1 MSKHRHRKTTAPPS
15 RPPVSSPHWKLWGLP
30 LIAVVLAAIPFV
42 AGKVGEFKAPGPFD
56 SSGYVYSAQAV
67 LQGAEIG
74 VDHRPSAQMGTLLV
88 NMLGVKLFGFNE
100 IGPEIIQLLLQMAA
114 LVCMGVALYRLYG
127 LLAAGAGVFI
137 ASFYLSAPHVAKFGN
152 VKEQYMIAVMVIGV
166 SCYVLGQLR
175 GRWWWTFLAGLALSW
190 GPLFKETGTSALG
203 AVGLFVLLQGVLK
216 WRTWK
221 ATLGDIGLLAGGFL
235 LGVIP
240 IIIWLSATGVSTDF
254 WPYRS
259 IFRVLIPAG
268 GEQRV
273 GGYVTDARKMI
284 QTSEQA
290 ARIMRYYASL
300 SVPIALSCLGLVLA
314 GVRTVSRRG
323 DATAE
328 DKPLDTRFIWLF
340 GVWWAL
346 DMAYVWI
353 SPRTYEQYFLP
364 LNASG
369 AMCGALVF
377 AWFQQRWKTASSKA
391 PWMVLGAVGLVV
403 MVVTMMPLIM
413 GLSHSPHSGSLYKN
427 YQTGQPERRRG
438 YRQRLQEVKQRRPG
452 EWERIGDMIRE
463 QSDPNDT
470 LYVWG
475 WYPGI
480 YVQAQ
485 RLSNAPKAFEGNM
498 HTVSPEELSQRVQD
512 LLAAFAAKPPRFIVD
527 SRKRHFPWNRPPL
540 ELWPKMPDQQRTKNV
555 FINPTIAD
563 QFDQAYG
570 KMLTERIDPDEAR
583 RYAAMKP
590 LRDYVMKNYAP
601 AWDAAHA
608 VFRYK

>member
-1 MSKHRHRKTTAPPS
+1 MSKTRHRKTKTPASPTA
-15 RPPVSSPHWKLWGLP
+15 VSSGKWKSWIP
-30 LIAVVLAAIPFV
+30 LVIVVVLAVIPFV
-42 AGKVGEFKAPGPFD
+42 AGKVGEFKTPGPFD
-56 SSGYVYSAQAV
+56 SSGYVYSAEAV

-100 IGPEIIQLLLQMAA
+100 IGPEIIQMLLQMMA
-114 LVCMGVALYRLYG
+114 LVFMGAALYRLYG
-127 LLAAGAGVFI
+127 LPAAGAGVFI
-137 ASFYLSAPHVAKFGN
+137 ASFYLSAPHIAKFGN

-175 GRWWWTFLAGLALSW
+175 GRWWWTLLAGLALSW

-203 AVGLFVLLQGVLK
+203 AVGFFVLLQGVLK
-216 WRTWK
+216 WRPWR
-221 ATLGDIGLLAGGFL
+221 ATLRDMGLLAGGFL
-235 LGVIP
+235 LGVVP
-240 IIIWLSATGVSTDF
+240 IIIWLSATGVGTDF

-259 IFRVLIPAG
+259 IFRVLLPAG
-268 GEQRV
+268 GERV

-284 QTSEQA
+284 PTSEQA
-290 ARIMRYYASL
+290 ARVMRYYASL
-300 SVPIALSCLGLVLA
+300 SVPIALSFLGLVLA
-314 GVRTVSRRG
+314 GVRIASRRG
-323 DATAE
+323 DTTAE

-340 GVWWAL
+340 GAWWAL

-369 AMCGALVF
+369 AMCGAFVF
-377 AWFQQRWKTASSKA
+377 AWFQQRWKTAPGKG
-391 PWMVLGAVGLVV
+391 PWIVLGAVGLVV
-403 MVVTMMPLIM
+403 MVVTMMPLIV
-413 GLSHSPHSGSLYKN
+413 GLSHSPHSGALYKN

-438 YRQRLQEVKQRRPG
+438 YNQRLQEVKQRRPG

-485 RLSNAPKAFEGNM
+485 RLSNASKAFEGNM
-498 HTVSPEELSQRVQD
+498 HTVGPEELSQRVQD
-512 LLAAFAAKPPRFIVD
+512 LLVAFTAKPPRFIVD
-527 SRKRHFPWNRPPL
+527 SRKRHFPWNRPNL
-540 ELWPKMPDQQRTKNV
+540 ELWPKMPDPKQKRNL
-555 FINPTIAD
+555 FIDPAIAG

-570 KMLTERIDPDEAR
+570 AMLTKRVDADEAQ

-590 LRDYVMKNYAP
+590 LRDFIMQNYAVT
-601 AWDAAHA
+601 WDGVHA
-608 VFRYK
+608 VFKHK

>member
-1 MSKHRHRKTTAPPS
+1 MRRWIPF
-15 RPPVSSPHWKLWGLP
+15 V
-30 LIAVVLAAIPFV
+30 IALVLAAIPFTV
-42 AGKVGEFKAPGPFD
+42 GKIGEFKTPGPFD
-56 SSGYVYSAQAV
+56 SSGYVYSAQSV
-67 LQGAEIG
+67 LSGARIG

-88 NMLGVKLFGFNE
+88 NMLGVKLFGFSE
-100 IGPEIIQLLLQMAA
+100 VGPEIIQMLFQAAA
-114 LVCMGVALYRLYG
+114 LLFMGLALYRLYG

-137 ASFYLSAPHVAKFGN
+137 ASFYLSAPHIAKFGN

-175 GRWWWTFLAGLALSW
+175 GRWWWTLLAGMALSW

-203 AVGLFVLLQGVLK
+203 AVGFFVLLQGVLK
-216 WRTWK
+216 WRPWK
-221 ATLGDIGLLAGGFL
+221 ATLQDIGLLAGGFA
-235 LGVIP
+235 LGIAP
-240 IIIWLSATGVSTDF
+240 IVIWLSATGVGLDF

-268 GEQRV
+268 GQRV

-300 SVPIALSCLGLVLA
+300 SLPIVLALLGLILA
-314 GVRTVSRRG
+314 AVRRVTQRQG
-323 DATAE
+323 KADETNT
-328 DKPLDTRFIWLF
+328 LDTRFIWLF

-364 LNASG
+364 LNASA
-369 AMCGALVF
+369 AMCGAFVF
-377 AWFQQRWKTASSKA
+377 AWYGQRLGEAPKRA
-391 PWMVLGAVGLVV
+391 PWMVLGGVGLLV
-403 MVVTMMPLIM
+403 MLMTLMPLII
-413 GLSHSPHSGSLYKN
+413 GISHSPHSGSQYIN
-427 YQTGQPERRRG
+427 YQTRQPERRRG
-438 YRQRLQEVKQRRPG
+438 YRQRWQEIQQPQPG
-452 EWERIGDMIRE
+452 EWQRIGDMIRA

-470 LYVWG
+470 IYVWG

-498 HTVSPEELSQRVQD
+498 HTVSPEELSVRVQD
-512 LLAAFAAKPPRFIVD
+512 LLDAFAEQPPKFFVD
-527 SRKRHFPWNRPPL
+527 SRKRHFPWNRPNL
-540 ELWPKMPDQQRTKNV
+540 ELWPKMPDQQRNKNV
-555 FINPTIAD
+555 FIDPRIAD
-563 QFDQAYG
+563 SFDQAYG
-570 KMLTERIDPDEAR
+570 KMLTERVDADEAG

-590 LRDYVMKNYAP
+590 LRDYVMQNYSV
-601 AWDAAHA
+601 AWDGAHA
-608 VFRYK
+608 VFKRK